1 MSNILVLGSKPNS
14 IVPNIFFEKVYTA
27 HGAAEIGKRYKRK
40 FKKTNI
46 ICSVGLREFQKN
58 FRVKRRI
65 IKSNPQKIHV
75 RMGILNN
82 NQDIKTIIENKSSYE
97 QFKFQFKFFYMG
109 FLTLYFSELFWG
121 KNFFLKIK
129 HFIKRLIKKDW
140 QGISTGFYS
149 ILLSLYENP
158 NSKIIISGIGMQ
170 GGVQFYKSKR
180 SKKYEYSSRARVDRF
195 MLSLLKNKYRKK
207 LYSTDKEFCKLAKIK
222 FYNKKKLFKF

>member
-27 HGAAEIGKRYKRK
+27 NGAAEIGKRYKRK

-75 RMGILNN
+75 RMGILNK

-97 QFKFQFKFFYMG
+97 QFEFQFK
-109 FLTLYFSELFWG
+109 
-121 KNFFLKIK
+121 
-129 HFIKRLIKKDW
+129 
-140 QGISTGFYS
+140 
-149 ILLSLYENP
+149 
-158 NSKIIISGIGMQ
+158 
-170 GGVQFYKSKR
+170 
-180 SKKYEYSSRARVDRF
+180 
-195 MLSLLKNKYRKK
+195 
-207 LYSTDKEFCKLAKIK
+207 
-222 FYNKKKLFKF
+222 